1 MSLVDTVRATTW
13 LHFDQIDTAV
23 GAKVWFA
30 SETEQVTGSFKYR
43 AATSVVQNVESEG
56 FIAASSGNFG
66 QALACACRLRNIPCI
81 IVMPTT
87 SAQVKIDAVR
97 SHDAEIIFVD
107 TTVQTRAD
115 KVREVASL
123 HPTYHIASPYDCEW
137 VIRGNSSLGHEIH
150 KHISQPDLV
159 LVPIGGGGLISGI
172 AEAFEQ
178 SENPVRLWGVE
189 PAMADDAARSLEAG
203 KRLFNEGEPQTLAD
217 GARTRSVGAQNWIRI
232 QRRVS
237 NILRVSEQTICQ
249 AMRLLH
255 REGIMVEPT
264 GALTLA
270 SLLEHSV
277 LTSEVVI
284 VISGKNVDST
294 LYDSIIQRDS
304 LRTP

>member
-1 MSLVDTVRATTW
+1 MSLIETVRSTTW
-13 LHFDQIDTAV
+13 LHFEQIDAAI

-30 SETEQVTGSFKYR
+30 SETDQVTGSFKYR
-43 AATSVVQNVESEG
+43 AATSVVQNVSAEG

-66 QALACACRLRNIPCI
+66 QALACACRLRGVPCI

-97 SHDAEIIFVD
+97 SHNAKVVFVD
-107 TTVQTRAD
+107 TALQTRAD
-115 KVREVASL
+115 KVLEVAKL
-123 HPTYHIASPYDCEW
+123 HPQYHIASPYDCEW

-150 KHISQPDLV
+150 KHISKPDLV

-172 AEAFEQ
+172 AEALEQ
-178 SENPVRLWGVE
+178 NDNSVRLWGVE

-217 GARTRSVGAQNWIRI
+217 GARTRSVGEKNWIRI

-237 NILRVSEQTICQ
+237 KILRVSEKAISQ

-255 REGIMVEPT
+255 SEGIVVEPT

-270 SLLEHSV
+270 SLLQHTV
-277 LTSEVVI
+277 PTSEVVI

-304 LRTP
+304 IRTL

>member
-1 MSLVDTVRATTW
+1 MVR
-13 LHFDQIDTAV
+13 LL
-23 GAKVWFA
+23 
-30 SETEQVTGSFKYR
+30 SELL
-43 AATSVVQNVESEG
+43 ESG
-56 FIAASSGNFG
+56 
-66 QALACACRLRNIPCI
+66 
-81 IVMPTT
+81 
-87 SAQVKIDAVR
+87 
-97 SHDAEIIFVD
+97 
-107 TTVQTRAD
+107 
-115 KVREVASL
+115 
-123 HPTYHIASPYDCEW
+123 
-137 VIRGNSSLGHEIH
+137 
-150 KHISQPDLV
+150 

-172 AEAFEQ
+172 AEALEQ
-178 SENPVRLWGVE
+178 NENPVRLWGVE
-189 PAMADDAARSLEAG
+189 PAMADDAARSLETG
-203 KRLFNEGEPQTLAD
+203 ERLFNKGEPQTLAD
-217 GARTRSVGAQNWIRI
+217 GARTRSVGVQNWIRI

-277 LTSEVVI
+277 STSEVVI

>member
-1 MSLVDTVRATTW
+1 MNLIETVRSTTW
-13 LHFDQIDTAV
+13 LNFDQIDAIV

-30 SETEQVTGSFKYR
+30 SEADQVTGSFKYR
-43 AATSVVQNVESEG
+43 AATSVVHNIDAEG

-107 TTVQTRAD
+107 TAVQTRAD

-123 HPTYHIASPYDCEW
+123 NPAYHIASPYDCEW

-172 AEAFEQ
+172 ADALEQ
-178 SENPVRLWGVE
+178 SENHVRLWGVE

-203 KRLFNEGEPQTLAD
+203 ERLFNEGEPQTLAD
-217 GARTRSVGAQNWIRI
+217 GARTRSVGVQNWIRI

-255 REGIMVEPT
+255 HEGIMVEPT

-277 LTSEVVI
+277 STSEVVI

-294 LYDSIIQRDS
+294 LYDSIIQSGS

>member
-1 MSLVDTVRATTW
+1 MNLIETVRSTTW
-13 LHFDQIDTAV
+13 LHFDRIDIAV

-30 SETEQVTGSFKYR
+30 SEAEQVTGSFKYR
-43 AATSVVQNVESEG
+43 AATSVVQNVDAEG

-66 QALACACRLRNIPCI
+66 QALACACRLRGVPCI

-87 SAQVKIDAVR
+87 SAKVKIDAVR
-97 SHDAEIIFVD
+97 SHDAEIVFVD
-107 TTVQTRAD
+107 TAVQTRAD
-115 KVREVASL
+115 KVQEVAKT
-123 HPTYHIASPYDCEW
+123 HPRYHIASPYDCEW
-137 VIRGNSSLGHEIH
+137 VIRGNSSLGREIH
-150 KHISQPDLV
+150 EHISQPDLI

-172 AEAFEQ
+172 AEALEE
-178 SENPVRLWGVE
+178 SENPVRLWGAE

-203 KRLFNEGEPQTLAD
+203 ERLSNEGEPQTLAD
-217 GARTRSVGAQNWIRI
+217 GARTRSVGVRNWIRI

-237 NILRVSEQTICQ
+237 NVLRVCEQSICT

-255 REGIMVEPT
+255 DEGIMVEPT

-277 LTSEVVI
+277 PTSEVVI